1 MRNDW
6 QVALQIISSVARKSV
21 AKQAMEQF
29 KPSLKDKEAMRAYS
43 VAIGST
49 GVAQYTME
57 QKAKEIDV
65 VYA

>member
-1 MRNDW
+1 MKDW

-29 KPSLKDKEAMRAYS
+29 KPSLKDKEAMSQYAKA
-43 VAIGST
+43 VGQT
-49 GVAQYTME
+49 KKAQYTME
-57 QKAKEIDV
+57 QKAKDIHV